1 MGMKRTT
8 IWLNEE
14 DRKAIQAI
22 RGKYGLG
29 NDSSAIRLALRILA
43 SSDVSSRVVAEVAT
57 PRRKTPTEKE

>member
-29 NDSSAIRLALRILA
+29 NNSSAIRLALHILA
-43 SSDVSSRVVAEVAT
+43 SSDVSSRVVAEVVT